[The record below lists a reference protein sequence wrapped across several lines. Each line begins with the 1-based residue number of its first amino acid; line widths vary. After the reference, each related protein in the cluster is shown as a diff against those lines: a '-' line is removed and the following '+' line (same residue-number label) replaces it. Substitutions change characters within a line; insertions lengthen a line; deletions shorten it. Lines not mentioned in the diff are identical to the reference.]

1 LRDELDRFETDPDP
15 VLKQSVRAAR
25 RRLAGEK
32 EAPVLQE
39 PAPVDMSLGVGA
51 G

>member
-1 LRDELDRFETDPDP
+1 VLR
-15 VLKQSVRAAR
+15 QSVKVAR

-32 EAPVLQE
+32 ELPTQQE
-39 PAPVDMSLGVGA
+39 PAPADMGLGVGA